1 MKKKLMKPETEAFF
15 SKVPKVPLKK
25 SSFSPTYFLKKV
37 QIFSVKKLVDK
48 FCECRHK
55 LLTQVFHQHQKN
67 KKKVILSLSKKSGVF
82 HQHFSQEFLHQSF
95 LLPFKSFYAKYARC
109 MHWESLFFVSWLCNQ
124 ESPTQNV
131 FL

>member
-67 KKKVILSLSKKSGVF
+67 KKSHLKSFEKKWSLSSAFFARIFASVF
-82 HQHFSQEFLHQSF
+82 PPPLQ
-95 LLPFKSFYAKYARC
+95 
-109 MHWESLFFVSWLCNQ
+109 
-124 ESPTQNV
+124 V
-131 FL
+131 FLCKVCTMYALRKFIFCFLIV